1 MRNISRFSGATV
13 IGLNNNAYQV
23 MRGNAKNK
31 AMVLQDKCR
40 LIKVWWL
47 LLLLLAC
54 CRLLNQGTDLA
65 LTLYHSF
72 CALLLWLDSPP
83 GRLYEPTFRGWRV

>member
-1 MRNISRFSGATV
+1 MRNISRFSGATI

-40 LIKVWWL
+40 LIKVWWWGVAAVAVAAC
-47 LLLLLAC
+47 LLAAGC
-54 CRLLNQGTDLA
+54 
-65 LTLYHSF
+65 
-72 CALLLWLDSPP
+72 
-83 GRLYEPTFRGWRV
+83 